1 MRSLLIVRNFVAY
14 FVPYRFSVFVFA
26 LVFPAYF
33 LLPLVPV
40 VAFWLGLTIVLTYWL
55 YLVFAFFF
63 AFYASKKVSKLS
75 LQLRDFLNGFLIKQ
89 SD

>member
-14 FVPYRFSVFVFA
+14 FVPYRFSVFIFT
-26 LVFPAYF
+26 LIFPAYF

-40 VAFWLGLTIVLTYWL
+40 IAFWFNFSIVLSYWL

-75 LQLRDFLNGFLIKQ
+75 LQLRDFLNDFLIKQ